1 MKKKTLLIKL
11 ILIILDIKPY
21 EIAKDLNYSSSF
33 TSRLIKGERKSDL
46 FNSWLTEKITEALE
60 IE

>member
-1 MKKKTLLIKL
+1 MEKKILLVKI

-21 EIAKDLNYSSSF
+21 EIAQELHFSSSYV
-33 TSRLIKGERKSDL
+33 SRLIKGERKNDL

-60 IE
+60 